1 MKNDK
6 NDEEIRKLFNKTET
20 VPDNINNL
28 FDNFINNTVKKEEKK
43 NNVIKLK
50 PSKAKKVAS
59 IAASF
64 AGVVLASGTIYA
76 AITGKSIVGLFN
88 INEDKYNNSIVSV
101 NDEVLNSDI
110 SVTLETYAIDQNAVI
125 VNYKIQSNKELNFI
139 KNSDNIV
146 VDTMVNKN
154 IHIDF
159 DKQNFERNDNTYII
173 STLYSIEKFESNLNS
188 FELNIKVTEIA

>member
-1 MKNDK
+1 MKKYLLGID
-6 NDEEIRKLFNKTET
+6 IGGT
-20 VPDNINNL
+20 
-28 FDNFINNTVKKEEKK
+28 TVK
-43 NNVIKLK
+43 L
-50 PSKAKKVAS
+50 
-59 IAASF
+59 
-64 AGVVLASGTIYA
+64 
-76 AITGKSIVGLFN
+76 GLFN

-154 IHIDF
+154 IHIDV
-159 DKQNFERNDNTYII
+159 DKQNFERNDNTYVI

-188 FELNIKVTEIA
+188 FELNIKVTEIAGVKGEWNFDLKLDKNNKVESNITREFLIKNGY